1 MAILDLTL
9 DESVMKDI
17 KNSECLAFMLELQEQ
32 RKQYKYVNTEV
43 SSQSNT
49 VSPGSGYCSSDDD
62 GGGGNMVPS
71 TVSAG
76 FGCNCPF
83 DGGGGTNM
91 APSTGS
97 AGFINCF
104 SGTLSDQI
112 NPLMNHYTSTIQH
125 YSIDNS
131 DKMNPSMN
139 DSVENIMQSSFSN
152 DESISHSL
160 PCPIVFSQQS
170 AIVYTSSLSL
180 ADCKDMNN
188 DINHLSDSVSSSTH
202 ALNNELDF
210 LYRNIALP
218 KSFFQERDQF

>member
-1 MAILDLTL
+1 
-9 DESVMKDI
+9 
-17 KNSECLAFMLELQEQ
+17 
-32 RKQYKYVNTEV
+32 
-43 SSQSNT
+43 
-49 VSPGSGYCSSDDD
+49 
-62 GGGGNMVPS
+62 MVPS
-71 TVSAG
+71 TGSAG
-76 FGCNCPF
+76 FGCNCPSDGSGGGNMVSDTDPTVSADIDYYCPSDGS
-83 DGGGGTNM
+83 DGGNM
-91 APSTGS
+91 APSTVS
-97 AGFINCF
+97 AGFINCS

-112 NPLMNHYTSTIQH
+112 NPLMNHYTSTIQQ

-202 ALNNELDF
+202 ALNNELEF
-210 LYRNIALP
+210 LLKNIALP
-218 KSFFQERDQF
+218 KLSFQYKD

>member
-1 MAILDLTL
+1 M
-9 DESVMKDI
+9 
-17 KNSECLAFMLELQEQ
+17 
-32 RKQYKYVNTEV
+32 V
-43 SSQSNT
+43 SDT
-49 VSPGSGYCSSDDD
+49 VSADFGNCSSGTISD
-62 GGGGNMVPS
+62 GGNMAPS
-71 TVSAG
+71 TVSADIG
-76 FGCNCPF
+76 YYYSSGTIS
-83 DGGGGTNM
+83 DGGNM
-91 APSTGS
+91 VPSTGS
-97 AGFINCF
+97 AGFINCS

-112 NPLMNHYTSTIQH
+112 NPLMNHYTSTIQQ

-202 ALNNELDF
+202 ALNNELEF
-210 LYRNIALP
+210 LLKNIALP
-218 KSFFQERDQF
+218 KLSFQYKD

>member
-1 MAILDLTL
+1 MAP
-9 DESVMKDI
+9 S
-17 KNSECLAFMLELQEQ
+17 
-32 RKQYKYVNTEV
+32 
-43 SSQSNT
+43 T
-49 VSPGSGYCSSDDD
+49 VSAGFGYCYPSYDGGGGNMVPSTVSAGSGCNCPFDD

-76 FGCNCPF
+76 F
-83 DGGGGTNM
+83 
-91 APSTGS
+91 
-97 AGFINCF
+97 INCS

-112 NPLMNHYTSTIQH
+112 NPLMNHYTSTIQQ

-218 KSFFQERDQF
+218 KLSFQYKD